1 MSKKDIVAL
10 VSTDFIVAIICIV
23 LFSPGLVGFP
33 SGITNDLILA
43 LLWAFIIVLIVG
55 AVYFNLK
62 LTVLNTSRE
71 KKYKVEEIKTLEDIE
86 ELLNNN
92 KYKKSFTKSIN
103 TLLGTLKEFEAT
115 RENIRSNL
123 NMKFDESSLSYAKF
137 SNVLISTEKVFTN
150 TMRGIALRINN
161 FDEKI
166 YNVALN
172 KNNEVEE
179 GYKERLELYKNYL
192 KEIDEMVK
200 SVSVIMLKLLSCSL
214 ELSRLDNFGESAIDD
229 IIELQQLDDLIKT
242 IKYYK

>member
-1 MSKKDIVAL
+1 MSKKDVVAL
-10 VSTDFIVAIICIV
+10 VSADFIVAIICIV

-33 SGITNDLILA
+33 RGITNDLILA

-62 LTVLNTSRE
+62 LTVLNTTRE
-71 KKYKVEEIKTLEDIE
+71 KKYKAEEIKTLDDIE
-86 ELLNNN
+86 ELLINN

-103 TLLGTLKEFEAT
+103 TLLDTLKEFEAT
-115 RENIRSNL
+115 KGNIESTL

-137 SNVLISTEKVFTN
+137 NNVLIATEKVFTN